1 MLLHQLTNVIEGTV
15 IKRPSKY
22 IKTPYVADIE
32 VHIDDSNFTE
42 DILGHTPSLGC
53 CGLVDTG
60 ATVLLTE
67 SCSDKS
73 KCSHTVQL
81 STINNSTNTN
91 SNNSINKPLII
102 GVNPKLA
109 EILAESALK
118 NNCLS
123 KLLNIKSYKKETTVY
138 IEGKVDS
145 RFDFSGIDENGI
157 PFLME
162 VKTVPLSSP
171 SYSSPSLLSKGNG
184 ISYFPDGFRKKVTDT
199 VSPRALKHIQELTLI
214 KRETKVRCL
223 MCYVIQRSDTH
234 MFMPS
239 PADPAYRK
247 AFYEAMEAGVEI
259 ITLQVDWQLENTSAS
274 AKACAYFVR
283 DDLPIS
289 SE

>member
-1 MLLHQLTNVIEGTV
+1 M
-15 IKRPSKY
+15 
-22 IKTPYVADIE
+22 
-32 VHIDDSNFTE
+32 
-42 DILGHTPSLGC
+42 
-53 CGLVDTG
+53 
-60 ATVLLTE
+60 
-67 SCSDKS
+67 
-73 KCSHTVQL
+73 
-81 STINNSTNTN
+81 
-91 SNNSINKPLII
+91 
-102 GVNPKLA
+102 
-109 EILAESALK
+109 
-118 NNCLS
+118 LS

-171 SYSSPSLLSKGNG
+171 TKQTKG

-214 KRETKVRCL
+214 KKETKVRCL

-259 ITLQVDWQLENTSAS
+259 ITLQVDWQLENDLALVN
-274 AKACAYFVR
+274 AYFVR

>member
-67 SCSDKS
+67 SVSDKS

-81 STINNSTNTN
+81 SSINTN
-91 SNNSINKPLII
+91 SNNNNSKSLII

-171 SYSSPSLLSKGNG
+171 TKQTNG

-239 PADPAYRK
+239 PADPAYKK

-259 ITLQVDWQLENTSAS
+259 ITLQVDWQLENNNNFNNVN
-274 AKACAYFVR
+274 AYFVR

>member
-32 VHIDDSNFTE
+32 VNINDSNFTE

-81 STINNSTNTN
+81 SSITN
-91 SNNSINKPLII
+91 SNNSNNTTSKPLII

-145 RFDFSGIDENGI
+145 RFDFSGIDEHGI

-171 SYSSPSLLSKGNG
+171 TKQTNG

-239 PADPAYRK
+239 PADPAYKK

-259 ITLQVDWQLENTSAS
+259 ITLQVDWQLEKDLALAN
-274 AKACAYFVR
+274 AYFVR

>member
-1 MLLHQLTNVIEGTV
+1 MLLHQLTNVIEGVV

-32 VHIDDSNFTE
+32 VNIDDSNFTE

-67 SCSDKS
+67 SINDKS

-81 STINNSTNTN
+81 SIINSTN
-91 SNNSINKPLII
+91 KQLIV

-123 KLLNIKSYKKETTVY
+123 RLLNIKSYKKETTVY

-171 SYSSPSLLSKGNG
+171 TLGKNTNINNNG
-184 ISYFPDGFRKKVTDT
+184 ISYFPDGFKKKVTDT

-239 PADPAYRK
+239 PADPAYKK

-259 ITLQVDWQLENTSAS
+259 ITLQVDWQLEDTSS
-274 AKACAYFVR
+274 NAYFVR

>member
-1 MLLHQLTNVIEGTV
+1 MLLHQFTNMIEGTV
-15 IKRPSKY
+15 IKRPSKF

-32 VHIDDSNFTE
+32 IKIDDSNFTE
-42 DILGHTPSLGC
+42 EVLGHTPSLGC
-53 CGLVDTG
+53 CGLVDID

-67 SCSDKS
+67 NILKKSDT

-81 STINNSTNTN
+81 SQIV
-91 SNNSINKPLII
+91 NKDKKLITI

-109 EILAESALK
+109 EILAENALK
-118 NNCLS
+118 KNCLS
-123 KLLNIKSYKKETTVY
+123 KLLNIKNYKREATIY

-145 RFDFSGIDENGI
+145 RFDFSGIDADGK

-162 VKTVPLSSP
+162 VKTVPLERD
-171 SYSSPSLLSKGNG
+171 G

-214 KRETKVRCL
+214 KKESTNVRCL
-223 MCYVIQRSDTH
+223 MCYVIQRSDTNQ
-234 MFMPS
+234 FMPS

-247 AFYEAMEAGVEI
+247 AFYEAIKAGVEI
-259 ITLQVDWQLENTSAS
+259 ITLQVNWSQNGDAT
-274 AKACAYFVR
+274 FIR

-289 SE
+289 CE

>member
-1 MLLHQLTNVIEGTV
+1 MLLHQLTNVVEGVV

-32 VHIDDSNFTE
+32 VNIDDSNFTE

-67 SCSDKS
+67 SINDKS

-81 STINNSTNTN
+81 SIINNSNTN
-91 SNNSINKPLII
+91 KQLIV

-123 KLLNIKSYKKETTVY
+123 RLLNIKSYKKETTVY

-171 SYSSPSLLSKGNG
+171 TLGKNTNINNNG

-239 PADPAYRK
+239 PADPAYKK

-259 ITLQVDWQLENTSAS
+259 ITLQVDWQLQDNTVN
-274 AKACAYFVR
+274 AYFVR

>member
-1 MLLHQLTNVIEGTV
+1 MLLHQINNVVEGTV
-15 IKRPSKY
+15 LKRPSKY

-32 VHIDDSNFTE
+32 INIENSHFVE

-53 CGLVDTG
+53 CGLVETG
-60 ATVLLTE
+60 SRVLLSE
-67 SCSDKS
+67 SESDKA

-81 STINNSTNTN
+81 SISNNTNNSNINNI
-91 SNNSINKPLII
+91 NNINKPIII

-109 EILAESALK
+109 EIIAENALK

-123 KLLNIKSYKKETTVY
+123 RLLNIKSYKREKTIY
-138 IEGKVDS
+138 IPGKVDS

-162 VKTVPLSSP
+162 VKTVPLSS
-171 SYSSPSLLSKGNG
+171 SG

-199 VSPRALKHIQELTLI
+199 ISPRALKHIQELTYI
-214 KRETKVRCL
+214 RRETKVRCL

-247 AFYEAMEAGVEI
+247 AFYEAMDAGVEI
-259 ITLQVDWQLENTSAS
+259 ITLQVDWTIESAS
-274 AKACAYFVR
+274 TNVCASARFVR

-289 SE
+289 CE

>member
-60 ATVLLTE
+60 ATILLTE

-73 KCSHTVQL
+73 KCSHIVQL
-81 STINNSTNTN
+81 SSINNSTNT
-91 SNNSINKPLII
+91 SISKPLII

-171 SYSSPSLLSKGNG
+171 PSLLSKGNG

-247 AFYEAMEAGVEI
+247 AFYEAMKAGVEI
-259 ITLQVDWQLENTSAS
+259 ITLQIDWQLEKDLAV
-274 AKACAYFVR
+274 AKAYFVR

>member
-1 MLLHQLTNVIEGTV
+1 MLLHQLINVIEGTV

-32 VHIDDSNFTE
+32 VHIDDSNFKE

-81 STINNSTNTN
+81 SSI
-91 SNNSINKPLII
+91 SNNISKPLII

-171 SYSSPSLLSKGNG
+171 TKQTNG

-239 PADPAYRK
+239 LADPAYRK

-259 ITLQVDWQLENTSAS
+259 ITLQVDWQLEKDLAN
-274 AKACAYFVR
+274 AYFVR

>member
-1 MLLHQLTNVIEGTV
+1 MLLHQINNIIEGTV
-15 IKRPSKY
+15 VKRPSKF

-32 VHIDDSNFTE
+32 INIENSHFVE

-60 ATVLLTE
+60 AKVLLSE
-67 SCSDKS
+67 SESDKA

-81 STINNSTNTN
+81 SI
-91 SNNSINKPLII
+91 SNNNANNNNNKQIII

-109 EILAESALK
+109 EIITENALK

-123 KLLNIKSYKKETTVY
+123 KLLNIKSYKREKTIY
-138 IEGKVDS
+138 IPGKVDS

-162 VKTVPLSSP
+162 VKTVPLSC
-171 SYSSPSLLSKGNG
+171 SSNNG

-199 VSPRALKHIQELTLI
+199 VSPRALKHIQELTYI
-214 KRETKVRCL
+214 KKETKVRCL
-223 MCYVIQRSDTH
+223 MCYVIQRSDTQ

-259 ITLQVDWQLENTSAS
+259 ITLQVDWTIESNNATCASAS
-274 AKACAYFVR
+274 ARFVR

-289 SE
+289 CE

>member
-1 MLLHQLTNVIEGTV
+1 MLLHQLTNVVEGVV

-32 VHIDDSNFTE
+32 VNIDDSNFTE

-53 CGLVDTG
+53 CGLVDTD

-67 SCSDKS
+67 SINDKS

-81 STINNSTNTN
+81 SIINNTS
-91 SNNSINKPLII
+91 KQLIV

-123 KLLNIKSYKKETTVY
+123 RLLNIKSYKKETTVY

-171 SYSSPSLLSKGNG
+171 TLGKNTNINNNG

-239 PADPAYRK
+239 PADPAYKK

-259 ITLQVDWQLENTSAS
+259 ITLQVDWQLEDTSAN
-274 AKACAYFVR
+274 AYFVR

>member
-1 MLLHQLTNVIEGTV
+1 MLLHQLTNIIEGTV

-81 STINNSTNTN
+81 STI
-91 SNNSINKPLII
+91 SNNISKPLII

-171 SYSSPSLLSKGNG
+171 PSLLNKGNG

-214 KRETKVRCL
+214 KKETKVRCL

-239 PADPAYRK
+239 PADPAYKK

-259 ITLQVDWQLENTSAS
+259 ITLQVDWQLEKKLEVAN
-274 AKACAYFVR
+274 AYFVR
-283 DDLPIS
+283 DDLPIF

>member
-1 MLLHQLTNVIEGTV
+1 MLLHQLTNVIEGVV

-32 VHIDDSNFTE
+32 VCIDDSNFTE

-67 SCSDKS
+67 SINDKS

-81 STINNSTNTN
+81 SIIN
-91 SNNSINKPLII
+91 SNTTNKQLIV

-123 KLLNIKSYKKETTVY
+123 RLLNIKSYKKETTVY

-171 SYSSPSLLSKGNG
+171 TLGKNTNINNNG

-239 PADPAYRK
+239 PADPAYKK

-259 ITLQVDWQLENTSAS
+259 ITLQVDWQLDNTSDKAS

>member
-32 VHIDDSNFTE
+32 VNINDSNFTE

-81 STINNSTNTN
+81 SSITN
-91 SNNSINKPLII
+91 SNNSNNTTSKPLII

-171 SYSSPSLLSKGNG
+171 TKQTNG

-259 ITLQVDWQLENTSAS
+259 ITLQVDWQLENNNNFNNVN
-274 AKACAYFVR
+274 AYFVR

>member
-81 STINNSTNTN
+81 STITN
-91 SNNSINKPLII
+91 SNNSISKPLII

-171 SYSSPSLLSKGNG
+171 TKQTKG

-259 ITLQVDWQLENTSAS
+259 ITLQVDWQLENDLALVN
-274 AKACAYFVR
+274 AYFVR